1 MSGFLEGN
9 ASYFNPTH
17 GHSYRYLDN
26 AEPSLR
32 PAPKRI
38 IICCD
43 GTWQSSVTNMINI
56 PSNVTRIAR
65 YLDKTAKDENGNLW
79 QQVVYYG
86 G

>member
-9 ASYFNPTH
+9 AHYFNPTH
-17 GHSYRYLDN
+17 AHSYRYLDTC
-26 AEPSLR
+26 EPSLR

-43 GTWQSSVTNMINI
+43 GTWQSSVTNMVNI

-65 YLDKTAKDENGNLW
+65 YLDKSAKDSGGQLW

-86 G
+86 E